1 MGDGVGLFCFC
12 TSKVA
17 LSNVEVLERNERER
31 ERYSS
36 SIDYAT
42 LPKTRQSSGLFS
54 FCALV
59 FLYCLFKRQENRVVA
74 LLSSSA
80 IDN

>member
-31 ERYSS
+31 DSS